1 VRDLN
6 RLELLAET
14 LRAAL
19 NAIAVAAPDWVH
31 ALAPLEWHEGVVNLT
46 NLRTISANFR
56 GSNTTS
62 SA

>member
-1 VRDLN
+1 
-6 RLELLAET
+6 
-14 LRAAL
+14 
-19 NAIAVAAPDWVH
+19 VAAPDWVH